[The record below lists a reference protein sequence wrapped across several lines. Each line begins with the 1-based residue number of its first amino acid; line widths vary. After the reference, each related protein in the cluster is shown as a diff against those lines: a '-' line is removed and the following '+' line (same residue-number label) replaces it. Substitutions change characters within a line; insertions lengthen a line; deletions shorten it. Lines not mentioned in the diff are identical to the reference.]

1 MRIAIF
7 GGTGSVGTVTAVQLA
22 QRGIVVSILSR
33 RRPVESLHQGIT
45 WSQVDVA
52 DAISVRESLARMKVD
67 GVVHLAALLQF
78 ACEDDPAGAVR
89 INVDGTLNILE
100 ACRELK
106 IPRLIFGS
114 SIAVYGERMD
124 LMRESDPAPADLSL
138 YGFSKLFG
146 ELLGQRYR
154 GSSGVDFV
162 ALRYSGVFGP
172 GVATSPGMAQVRQRI
187 FDSAR
192 GEDVTVDGAS
202 GKERIHLTHVNDAA
216 KATCAALLADRP
228 AHSVYNVAGPAD
240 SYISLQDLH
249 NIVRDVVP
257 NSGCVRWKGSGRSA
271 GPVDTTR
278 ISEDFG
284 WVPTY
289 SLRDGIRDV
298 LMRAH
303 QVSSAFV

>member
-7 GGTGSVGTVTAVQLA
+7 GGTGSIGIATAAHLA
-22 QRGIVVSILSR
+22 QRGIVISILSR
-33 RRPVESLHQGIT
+33 RRPVEPLPEGIT

-52 DAISVRESLARMKVD
+52 DAVSVRESLARLKVD

-78 ACEDDPAGAVR
+78 ACEADPAGAVR

-124 LMRESDPAPADLSL
+124 LMRESDPAPAVLPL

-146 ELLGQRYR
+146 EILGQRYR
-154 GSSGVDFV
+154 GSKGVEFV

-172 GVATSPGMAQVRQRI
+172 GVATSAGMAQVRQRI
-187 FDSAR
+187 FDSAQ
-192 GEDVTVDGAS
+192 GEDVTVEGAS
-202 GKERIHLTHVNDAA
+202 GEERVHLTHVDDAA

-228 AHSVYNVAGPAD
+228 TCPVYNVAGSAD

-249 NIVRDVVP
+249 DIVREIVP
-257 NSGCVRWKGSGRSA
+257 DAGRVRWRGHGRSA
-271 GPVDTTR
+271 GPVDITC
-278 ISEDFG
+278 ISKDLG
-284 WVPTY
+284 WVPTF

-298 LMRAH
+298 LKRTR
-303 QVSSAFV
+303 QVSNLFV